1 MAYGSGNWLGLPEF
15 GLTEKLPGTN
25 KSSIYNAIGNTYTSQ
40 GVPSMGYSKVPENYS
55 VTTNQP
61 YSPVPTYNPVPNTK
75 VSTGGSGGGSV
86 DPQALEAERKARE
99 NQIRG
104 NISSKANQSRSFL
117 DDLSRQLQG
126 YQQQDESSTRGMFD
140 QVIGGVQSAR
150 DTGLQKLGYAREDV
164 GQRTGS
170 AINDLQQNLRNLMR
184 ATGMQL
190 GAMGAG
196 DSSASEIMAPYAFS
210 KVGSNARA
218 EVMNNANSQYNDINM
233 KEQDVI
239 TTYDQEKTRLESD
252 KISALSAIAQDYR
265 NKFVRIQEAKNYA
278 NEAEKDAL
286 NNLEV
291 SLLNDVSNKLSAVQN
306 YVLQRNAE
314 LDQWA
319 NSRIS
324 SGWDTAQRIGDTS
337 NYQAKEVGY
346 NALPGL
352 SNNPTFASQT
362 DAGLNPMALARKK
375 LQESRLG

>member
-15 GLTEKLPGTN
+15 GLTEALGGN
-25 KSSIYNAIGNTYTSQ
+25 KSSVYNAIGNTYTSQ
-40 GVPSMGYSKVPENYS
+40 GVPSMGYSKVPS
-55 VTTNQP
+55 PTAGSTLGVSTAQP
-61 YSPVPTYNPVPNTK
+61 YSSPSYNAVPNTK
-75 VSTGGSGGGSV
+75 VNATI
-86 DPQALEAERKARE
+86 DQNALEQERKARE

-233 KEQDVI
+233 KEQDII

-337 NYQAKEVGY
+337 NYQAKEVSY